1 MVIGAGIGSAEPGT
15 NPMTVGVDDAGSTK
29 AIYDDPAAQD
39 AFEQIGFDF
48 LMYHFWGAATV
59 DHVERLDQW
68 AKRFKKVEN
77 ATAVIWKLLLIAERR
92 FRRLNAPD
100 LLVEVWNGVEFMNG
114 RRVPDHQERAAA

>member
-1 MVIGAGIGSAEPGT
+1 MVTFFRFPKEHWGHLRTT
-15 NPMTVGVDDAGSTK
+15 NPIESPFAALRLRTVA
-29 AIYDDPAAQD
+29 
-39 AFEQIGFDF
+39 
-48 LMYHFWGAATV
+48 
-59 DHVERLDQW
+59 

-77 ATAVIWKLLLIAERR
+77 ATAVIWKLLLIGERR